1 MYESFYGFRETPFSL
16 LPDPEFLYLGGRY
29 RTALGLLEYG
39 VLNQAGFIVITGETG
54 TGKTTL
60 LRKLLA
66 EVKAESTVGILAYTH
81 GAWSS
86 LIPWIL
92 MTFTLPW
99 KGKDG
104 IEQFQTFS
112 EFLMEESVK
121 GRRVIL
127 IVDEA
132 QNLVAGML
140 EELRLLSNLNTGKAP
155 LLQIILS
162 GQPALRALLQRPDL
176 TQFAQRVAVD
186 YTLEAMDEKDTSE
199 YIRHRIRVAG
209 GNPEVFTAQACAV
222 AYRLT
227 GGLPRLINQ
236 VCDMALAY
244 GFAEQVRVVTGRL
257 VAEAAR
263 DRSLGRILPLA
274 TQIDLSTLVDEAA
287 VVPTPVNPQAPA
299 VPPPVAVAESATA
312 SGEPDQVQSAATSDE
327 WLQRGQRLRK
337 QGRQKDALRA
347 LAKATGDPAV
357 AFRAY
362 TEAGFCYRE
371 AGRIN
376 EAAEAFRRAF
386 ADRTAS
392 RDDRVAVCY
401 ELGRT
406 LETARKV
413 PEALDCYHRVHRVD
427 PSFQDVARRIERLS
441 GDPAQETIGKAR
453 PGREI
458 RGNRGPFW
466 IGGVLAGL
474 QRLLGRGGQAP
485 AMRPKGRGE

>member
-1 MYESFYGFRETPFSL
+1 MYESFYGFREKPFSL

-29 RTALGLLEYG
+29 RTALGVLEYG

-66 EVKAESTVGILAYTH
+66 EVKDESTVGILAFTH
-81 GAWSS
+81 GGWNS

-92 MTFTLPW
+92 MTFNLPW

-132 QNLVAGML
+132 QNLVPGML
-140 EELRLLSNLNTGKAP
+140 EELRLLSNLNADKAP

-176 TQFAQRVAVD
+176 AQFAQRVAVD
-186 YTLEAMDEKDTSE
+186 YTLEAMDEKDTAE
-199 YIRHRIRVAG
+199 YIRHRIRIAG
-209 GNPEVFTAQACAV
+209 GDPEVFTAQACAV

-227 GGLPRLINQ
+227 SGLPRLINQ

-244 GFAEQVRVVTGRL
+244 GFAEQSRIITGRL

-263 DRSLGRILPLA
+263 DRSLGCILPLA
-274 TQIDLSTLVDEAA
+274 TQIDVGTLTEEAA
-287 VVPTPVNPQAPA
+287 VAPTPVIPQAPVVLPPPSPA
-299 VPPPVAVAESATA
+299 VPMTA
-312 SGEPDQVQSAATSDE
+312 SGEPEQARPAADPDS
-327 WLQRGQRLRK
+327 WLKRGQWLRK

-347 LAKATGDPAV
+347 LAKATGDPVA

-386 ADRTAS
+386 SDRTAP
-392 RDDRVAVCY
+392 REERVAVCY

-406 LETARKV
+406 LETARKAA
-413 PEALDCYHRVHRVD
+413 EALDCYRRVHRVD
-427 PSFQDVARRIERLS
+427 PHFQDVARRIERLS
-441 GDPAQETIGKAR
+441 GEPAHEPQGRAR
-453 PGREI
+453 TSDAT
-458 RGNRGPFW
+458 RGQRNKFW

-474 QRLLGRGGQAP
+474 QRLLGRGATAP
-485 AMRPKGRGE
+485 AMRPKGRSE